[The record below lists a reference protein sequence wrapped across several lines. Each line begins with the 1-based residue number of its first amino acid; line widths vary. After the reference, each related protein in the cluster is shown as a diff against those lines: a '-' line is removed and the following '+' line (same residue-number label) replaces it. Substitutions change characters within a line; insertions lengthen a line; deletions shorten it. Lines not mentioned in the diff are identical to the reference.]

1 MLFNTDTV
9 VSDEFKLE
17 FSEMSR
23 AERVPVT
30 ANKNMDMV
38 EIFLK
43 SLDPLCFL
51 FRENERE
58 NQLKHMLELLRIN
71 ASTHVIDIENVS
83 AGKDFII

>member
-1 MLFNTDTV
+1 MNFEKKHDKQ
-9 VSDEFKLE
+9 F
-17 FSEMSR
+17 R
-23 AERVPVT
+23 I
-30 ANKNMDMV
+30 
-38 EIFLK
+38 IFIK
-43 SLDPLCFL
+43 FDPLCFL

>member
-1 MLFNTDTV
+1 
-9 VSDEFKLE
+9 
-17 FSEMSR
+17 
-23 AERVPVT
+23 
-30 ANKNMDMV
+30 MV
-38 EIFLK
+38 NFEDNRTNNSKFELDRLEIFRK
-43 SLDPLCFL
+43 FDPLCFL